1 MMFFFALGHITTR
14 CGRLDVLD
22 AYQGFQSAESRHH
35 LIEQDEVEGLLAA
48 KFNGI
53 RAVAYRLHLVSF
65 LFQKD
70 DVCLEKFYLV
80 VYPK

>member
-1 MMFFFALGHITTR
+1 
-14 CGRLDVLD
+14 LDRRRD
-22 AYQGFQSAESRHH
+22 RTSQGTHH